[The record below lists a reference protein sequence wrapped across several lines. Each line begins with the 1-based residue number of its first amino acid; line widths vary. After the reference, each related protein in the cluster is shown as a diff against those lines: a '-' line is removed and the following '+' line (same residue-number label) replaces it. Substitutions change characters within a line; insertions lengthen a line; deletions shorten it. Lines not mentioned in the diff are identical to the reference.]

1 MGGELACHKE
11 LFNQPFLTLTVWH
24 PAINKQHCAKMM
36 NLRTNFT
43 LLHSCGWTGNN
54 YWLKIIQC
62 PAGIIIQHLW

>member
-43 LLHSCGWTGNN
+43 LLHSCAGQAT
-54 YWLKIIQC
+54 IIDWKLSNVQ
-62 PAGIIIQHLW
+62 LVS